1 VETEPIRDTIWVVA
15 VVPAAET
22 VVGSHVVGL
31 PDAKVDPDPG
41 TDTDE
46 AGVPAAVAEVLP
58 MAAEETETWGWM
70 APVTVAMPDPKAD
83 TP

>member
-22 VVGSHVVGL
+22 VVGSHVVGV
-31 PDAKVDPDPG
+31 PDDVVDPEPG
-41 TDTDE
+41 TATDD
-46 AGVPAAVAEVLP
+46 AGVPTAVADVEP